1 MGSAREAEGLRLY
14 GAASARVA
22 ELQTTMA
29 DEVTFW
35 MNFRERY
42 VPPARKRIGATP
54 SERQKESG
62 VRWVGKKLSLARL
75 NSPPGS

>member
-35 MNFRERY
+35 M
-42 VPPARKRIGATP
+42 GP
-54 SERQKESG
+54 S
-62 VRWVGKKLSLARL
+62 
-75 NSPPGS
+75 